1 MNIVVKQYKVD
12 QKAVWNEFL
21 QSARNATFLFDR
33 NYMDY
38 HSDRFHDFSLMF
50 YNDDK
55 LIALLPANRSGN
67 CVYSHQ
73 GLTYGGL
80 VTSVKA
86 TTAIVLEIFEQL
98 KVFLRKCHVEKVV
111 YKAIP
116 WIYHSVPAEEDLYA
130 LFKVCHAHIVSRDIS
145 SSINM
150 LHKVKWHHGRK
161 YGINRCINNG
171 VHVETDDKYLAG
183 FWKVLTENLQFCYG
197 AHPVHS
203 LEEMKLLKERFP
215 KQIVLYSAI
224 KDEEVIGGVLLY
236 ITSQVVHTQYISAS
250 PVGKH
255 LGAIDAIIN
264 RIVNED
270 YLDVPYFDF
279 GKSTEQGG
287 QYLNESLIWQKE
299 GFGARGV
306 CYDCYEWDL

>member
-1 MNIVVKQYKVD
+1 MNIVVKQYKPE

-38 HSDRFHDFSLMF
+38 HSERFHDFSLMF

-55 LIALLPANRSGN
+55 LIALLPANRDRN
-67 CVYSHQ
+67 CLYSHQ

-98 KVFLRKCHVEKVV
+98 NVFLRKCHVEKVV

-130 LFKVCHAHIVSRDIS
+130 LFKVCHAHLVSRDIS

-171 VHVETDDKYLAG
+171 VRIEVEDKYLAN
-183 FWKVLTENLQFCYG
+183 FWTVLTDNLQVCYG
-197 AHPVHS
+197 VHPVHT
-203 LEEMKLLKERFP
+203 LEEIKLLKDRFP
-215 KQIVLYSAI
+215 EQIKLYSAV
-224 KDEEVIGGVLLY
+224 KAEKVIGGVLLY
-236 ITSQVVHTQYISAS
+236 LTPQVVHTQYISAS
-250 PVGKH
+250 PEGKH

-264 RIVNED
+264 RIINED
-270 YLDVPYFDF
+270 YTDIPYFDF

-287 QYLNESLIWQKE
+287 QYLNDSLIWQKE
-299 GFGARGV
+299 GFGARGM
-306 CYDCYEWDL
+306 CYDCYEWYL